1 MTTSA
6 STATPT
12 TTGRGPLDP
21 RLLAVAGSLCIALSP
36 ILIALSGTSPGT
48 ATTFRCLLGLPVLVP
63 MGLLERRRRRRVRA
77 AVGDEVPRGRPWLI
91 VVGGL
96 LLGLDMTLWTGAIH
110 AVGAGVS
117 TVLVNVQV
125 VILPLLAFLV
135 IGERVRASFLL
146 AVPVMLGGVALA
158 GGLADGGGGAAHPV
172 LGTVLAL
179 MAAFAYAGYLLLLRL
194 GSAPGEKSGPV
205 ALATAAAAVSAFVLG
220 SLWEGVDLTP
230 GWEALGWLALLAL
243 IGQCMGWVLIAGGMA
258 RLPSSTGAS
267 ILLLQPV
274 GAVLLGMLVLGQFPT
289 TWQLAG
295 CAVVIGAVAFAA
307 RTRAEPAP
315 AEAASS

>member
-1 MTTSA
+1 V
-6 STATPT
+6 
-12 TTGRGPLDP
+12 RG
-21 RLLAVAGSLCIALSP
+21 
-36 ILIALSGTSPGT
+36 
-48 ATTFRCLLGLPVLVP
+48 
-63 MGLLERRRRRRVRA
+63 
-77 AVGDEVPRGRPWLI
+77 
-91 VVGGL
+91 
-96 LLGLDMTLWTGAIH
+96 
-110 AVGAGVS
+110 
-117 TVLVNVQV
+117 
-125 VILPLLAFLV
+125 
-135 IGERVRASFLL
+135 SFLL
-146 AVPVMLGGVALA
+146 AVPVMLAGVALA

-194 GSAPGEKSGPV
+194 GSAPGEKAGPV
-205 ALATAAAAVSAFVLG
+205 ALATAAAAVSAFTLG
-220 SLWEGVDLTP
+220 TLWEGVDLTP

-274 GAVLLGMLVLGQFPT
+274 GAVLLGMLVLGQFPS

-315 AEAASS
+315 EEPVAS